1 MRLSLAAILA
11 LPVPLLAQQLD
22 AAAAKHIDSVFAAFA
37 TTHSPGCAV
46 AVTRGTQ
53 VIFARGYGMASL
65 ELNVPIT
72 PRTVMDIG
80 SVSKQFTAASILMLQ
95 QEGKLSLDDD
105 VRKYLPQLPDLGH
118 TVTLRHLITH
128 TSGWRDYSDI
138 MSLDGWD
145 ERDRTTDRDAW
156 EALERQRALNFAPG
170 ATYRYSNTGFFVLG
184 EVVRKVSGRSLAEF
198 VEERIFKPLGMTQ
211 TVIMDHS
218 RMVIPDRAVAY
229 APTAGGFEVE
239 MSDWE
244 QVGDG
249 SVQTSVSD
257 LAKWLANFETGA
269 VGGKA
274 LQDSLLVHG
283 RLNDGSTIAYT
294 AGLSEL
300 TYRGVQRI
308 GHTGSWAGFRAVL
321 VRYPKEHIG
330 IVLTCNR
337 SDAATATKAYRAS
350 EALVHFTPALAIA
363 PAGGEKHDGFYA
375 GGATGTTYT
384 FTTAADTLFLVAG
397 AQRTPLSRT
406 GPSVYSNSL
415 QSYLMRFDGGR
426 LIATWLGDVPDTL
439 MRTEPVAKLS
449 AAQLAAYAGT
459 YSSPELAGSIRVTVV
474 DSALVMRLARGD
486 DIPLTP
492 VYRDAFDSDGLPA
505 VKFVRDAKGRV
516 VAVEFTNEGIHELR
530 LAKQP

>member
-1 MRLSLAAILA
+1 MRLSLAALLA
-11 LPVPLLAQQLD
+11 LPVPLVAQQVD
-22 AAAAKHIDSVFAAFA
+22 AAIARHIDSVFAAFA

-118 TVTLRHLITH
+118 KVTLRHLITH

-138 MSLDGWD
+138 MVLDGWD

-156 EALERQRALNFAPG
+156 EALERQRALNFVPG

-184 EVVRKVSGRSLAEF
+184 EVVKKVSGRSLAEF

-218 RMVIPDRAVAY
+218 RMVIPDRAVGY
-229 APTAGGFEVE
+229 SPTTSGFEVE

-274 LQDSLLVHG
+274 LQDSFLVHG

-300 TYRGVQRI
+300 TYRGVQRV
-308 GHTGSWAGFRAVL
+308 GHTGSWAGYRAAL
-321 VRYPKEHIG
+321 VRFPKEHIG

-337 SDAATATKAYRAS
+337 SDAATASKAYRVS
-350 EALVHFTPALAIA
+350 DALVHYGPVLAIA

-375 GGATGTTYT
+375 GGATGATYT
-384 FTTAADTLFLVAG
+384 FSTAADTLFLVSG
-397 AQRTPLSRT
+397 AQRTPLART
-406 GPSVYSNSL
+406 APNAYANAL
-415 QSYLMRFDGGR
+415 QSLTFRFARDQ
-426 LIATWLGDVPDTL
+426 LIATALGDVPDTL
-439 MRTEPVAKLS
+439 ARTEPLARIPT
-449 AAQLAAYAGT
+449 AQLAVYAGT
-459 YSSPELAGSIRVTVV
+459 YASPEIAGPIRVTVV
-474 DSALVMRLARGD
+474 DSALVMRLPRGD
-486 DIPLTP
+486 DLPLTP
-492 VYRDAFDSDGLPA
+492 VYRDAFESDALPA
-505 VKFVRDAKGRV
+505 IYFVRNAQGRV
-516 VAVEFTNEGIHELR
+516 VAVEFTDEGIHELR